1 MGTSGSGSHFSMS
14 LLISLSNWI
23 SRFNLLL
30 HSPNNLYS
38 HLLSL
43 KIITQYPVKLTRQP
57 DVSCNLRTRTFPLFS
72 RNSFNQCLN
81 CLLTTFRIYIH
92 LSSEC
97 LQFPEANLLENCAGT
112 ITKSSVSQDEFLLLL
127 PAESFDP
134 CRKPGES
141 WVGDANAFSC
151 SCCCISP
158 RDC

>member
-1 MGTSGSGSHFSMS
+1 VS
-14 LLISLSNWI
+14 LLISFSNWI

-38 HLLSL
+38 HIPSL
-43 KIITQYPVKLTRQP
+43 KIITKYPVKLTRQP
-57 DVSCNLRTRTFPLFS
+57 DVSCSLGTRTFLLFS
-72 RNSFNQCLN
+72 QNSFNQCF
-81 CLLTTFRIYIH
+81 TFRTHIP
-92 LSSEC
+92 LSSKC
-97 LQFPEANLLENCAGT
+97 LQFPEVNLLENCAGT